1 MKKILSFLLCSLMAF
16 SAISGIVFE
25 NSPVDFSVTAE
36 AASYKKDMLP
46 YCYYKLDD
54 AEKKAYLKVRTA
66 FINHEDSLKIE
77 IPTETM
83 DMISNILRDADVL
96 TNFNFPFEN
105 GCLEYYYYENTGLTE
120 SVEFDY
126 NYSED
131 VYKNILK
138 KADKAADKVISKF
151 TDKTSS
157 YSKIKYIHDYIIK
170 KTDYDVDASTGNNIY
185 GALVKGKAKCDGY
198 SHAFQYICEKAGIR
212 AVTVFGE
219 TVDSGKDEYHA
230 WNKVYYK
237 KKWYN
242 IDVTWDD
249 PDGGLKDN
257 LTYQY
262 FMVSDKQIGDTHTQ
276 IDGGY
281 YVPKASTR
289 GMDYYSKYGLK
300 ASSVSEAKEILAD
313 AITEAA
319 QKGKSVVTI
328 SFSDEEVY
336 DDAIDYFVDEDGVF
350 DAIETA
356 AERSHVNIINE
367 GCSNWGNDQVLY
379 TYTVIFYYPK
389 TKISDYFDLSMVDKD
404 TEEFLTD
411 LGLKNE

>member
-1 MKKILSFLLCSLMAF
+1 MAF
-16 SAISGIVFE
+16 SAMSGIVFE
-25 NSPVDFSVTAE
+25 NSPADISVTAE

-77 IPTETM
+77 IPTKTM
-83 DMISNILRDADVL
+83 DMFSNILRDADVL

-105 GCLEYYYYENTGLTE
+105 GCLEYYYYEDTGLTE

-151 TDKTSS
+151 TDKTST

-170 KTDYDVDASTGNNIY
+170 KTDYDTEASTGNSIY

-198 SHAFQYICEKAGIR
+198 AHAFQYICEKAGIR

-219 TVDSGKDEYHA
+219 TVDAGKDVYHA

-249 PDGGLKDN
+249 PDNGLKDN
-257 LTYQY
+257 LSYRY

-281 YVPKASTR
+281 YVPKASAR
-289 GMDYYSKYGLK
+289 GMDYYSKNGLK
-300 ASSVSEAKEILAD
+300 ASSVSEAREILAN
-313 AITEAA
+313 AITDAA
-319 QKGKSVVTI
+319 KKGKSVVTI

-336 DDAIDYFVDEDGVF
+336 KDAIKYLDDDYGAF
-350 DAIETA
+350 DVIDI
-356 AERSHVNIINE
+356 AEERAHINIINE
-367 GCSNWGNDQVLY
+367 GYFSLDNDQVLY
-379 TYTVIFYYPK
+379 TYTIIFYYPK
-389 TKISDYFDLSMVDKD
+389 TSISDYFELSAVDKES
-404 TEEFLTD
+404 EEFLID